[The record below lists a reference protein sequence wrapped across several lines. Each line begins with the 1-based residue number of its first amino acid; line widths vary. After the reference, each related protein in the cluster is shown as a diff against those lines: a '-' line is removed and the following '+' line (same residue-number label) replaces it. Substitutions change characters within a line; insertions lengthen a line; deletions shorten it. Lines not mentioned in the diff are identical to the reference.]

1 MLIALPS
8 IGTPAQKY
16 AANWTPS
23 YREKLVWKLKKLAGR
38 VAEVTFGCRHRN
50 ITLPFN
56 DHQTC
61 LDCGATRLYIYN
73 TELYLDGVTDAPVFI
88 GRWKKASPDMDRAE
102 TAVQG

>member
-1 MLIALPS
+1 MSIALPS

-16 AANWTPS
+16 ATNWTPS
-23 YREKLVWKLKKLAGR
+23 YSQQLLWKLKKFAGR

-61 LDCGATRLYIYN
+61 LDCGASRLYLFN
-73 TELYLDGVTDAPVFI
+73 PEFYLNGITDAPIFM
-88 GRWKKASPDMDRAE
+88 GLWKKSSPDMDRAGS
-102 TAVQG
+102 AVRG